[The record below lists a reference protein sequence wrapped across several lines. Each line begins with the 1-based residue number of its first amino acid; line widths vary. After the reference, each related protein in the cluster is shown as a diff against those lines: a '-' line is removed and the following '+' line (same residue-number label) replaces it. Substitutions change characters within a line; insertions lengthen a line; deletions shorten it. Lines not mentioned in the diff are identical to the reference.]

1 MSLSLFFAPGAS
13 SLAAHILLREAEIP
27 FTLERVDLIA
37 KLWSGGH
44 YDQINPKLYVPALML
59 PSGDVLTEG
68 NIILQYI
75 SDHAPSKHLL
85 PANHDLDRYRALE
98 WLNFIGMEIH
108 KNFITRERHG
118 GVAANFLAKT
128 RDGQAFTRELVT
140 PRLSYVA
147 RHLETRSFL
156 LGDHFSA
163 PDAYFFVM
171 LTWAGRLAL
180 DIGHWPSLTAFFE
193 RVKSRPAVAATLQIE
208 GPPHSLT
215 PEG

>member
-1 MSLSLFFAPGAS
+1 MHVSEALFFAPGAS

-85 PANHDLDRYRALE
+85 PANHELDRYRALE

-108 KNFITRERHG
+108 KISLHASVTVASPQIFSQRHAMDKRLPVSWSRRG
-118 GVAANFLAKT
+118 SRKS
-128 RDGQAFTRELVT
+128 RVT
-140 PRLSYVA
+140 LKPS
-147 RHLETRSFL
+147 HF
-156 LGDHFSA
+156 FSA
-163 PDAYFFVM
+163 
-171 LTWAGRLAL
+171 
-180 DIGHWPSLTAFFE
+180 II
-193 RVKSRPAVAATLQIE
+193 SRHPTHIFL
-208 GPPHSLT
+208 SC
-215 PEG
+215 